1 MGAVKPSLF
10 FKKGRRGGKEVRER
24 ERGKVGRKRKKK
36 EKKREKKGHTF
47 AIHSDS
53 ISRALATLPE
63 AVSGSISY
71 EIGMAVVACGWVI
84 CLFTGAEAT
93 DHSGAVF
100 VWMLV

>member
-1 MGAVKPSLF
+1 M
-10 FKKGRRGGKEVRER
+10 
-24 ERGKVGRKRKKK
+24 GRKRKKK
-36 EKKREKKGHTF
+36 KGHTF
-47 AIHSDS
+47 PIHFDS

-63 AVSGSISY
+63 AVSGFISY